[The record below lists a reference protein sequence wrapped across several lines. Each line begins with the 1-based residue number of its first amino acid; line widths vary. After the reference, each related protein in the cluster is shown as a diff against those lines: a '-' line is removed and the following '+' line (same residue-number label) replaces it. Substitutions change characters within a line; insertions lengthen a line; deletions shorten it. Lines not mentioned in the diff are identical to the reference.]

1 MIHLTKITHIMFED
15 LLDHV
20 LGDVTV
26 DQGGSASGGTGAG

>member
-1 MIHLTKITHIMFED
+1 MLGHSLGDVFED

-26 DQGGSASGGTGAG
+26 DQGGSDRYLY